1 MTERT
6 ARRIALTLLR
16 RIHVGR
22 LTVVEGERRTVIGE
36 GAPQATI
43 VVRSPRTWREVLR
56 GGLGLGESY
65 ADGLWDTPDLTAV
78 IELAARNMG
87 GIDELRRRLSPIRE
101 PYQRGRQLLTRNT
114 PERAR
119 EGIHAHYDLGND
131 LFSAILDP
139 SMTYS
144 CAVFERRDQ
153 SLQEAQEAK
162 LERMCRKLDIGEGD
176 RVLEIGTGWGSFAV
190 HAARTRGCHVTTTTL
205 SDEQHALAV
214 GRVADAG
221 LSDRVTVLHRDYR
234 ELDGTFDKLVSIE
247 MIEAVGWKDFGTFFD
262 VCARRLEANGAM
274 GLQAITVD
282 DRLYDVEKASRTFI
296 RKHIFP
302 DGCLPSIE
310 VIARAVARHSDLRMV
325 ALEDITAHYPETL
338 RRWREN
344 LDANARRARAAAATT
359 SVSSASG
366 ACTCAGARRG
376 SPRAASPT
384 SRSSSASP
392 RGTAPCPSP
401 TTRQGPRCTAR
412 RPGRATGCRRKH
424 VPPPHSSAAR
434 GSPTPWGSS
443 RRPSSSPGPGSDRPW
458 CSRRRRSRCAASRSG
473 RSGSRPAGCSHRCAA
488 RRVRPWLVAQIAGD
502 LSDVL
507 ASVWGRNGIPPSAVS
522 AVTAVGGASAAIT
535 AGAALAVDS

>member
-22 LTVVEGERRTVIGE
+22 LTIVEGECRTVIGE

-87 GIDELRRRLSPIRE
+87 GIDELRRRLSPVRE

-114 PERAR
+114 PQRAR

-139 SMTYS
+139 TMTYS

-190 HAARTRGCHVTTTTL
+190 HAARTRGCHVTTTTI

-214 GRVADAG
+214 KRVADAG
-221 LSDRVTVLHRDYR
+221 LSDRVTVLHQDYR
-234 ELDGTFDKLVSIE
+234 ELEGTFDKLVSIE

-274 GLQAITVD
+274 ALQAITVD

-344 LDANARRARAAAATT
+344 LDANAELLAQRGYDERFQRIWRLYL
-359 SVSSASG
+359 
-366 ACTCAGARRG
+366 CWCEAGFDARRISDVQIVLG
-376 SPRAASPT
+376 KPAWHGA
-384 SRSSSASP
+384 
-392 RGTAPCPSP
+392 
-401 TTRQGPRCTAR
+401 
-412 RPGRATGCRRKH
+412 
-424 VPPPHSSAAR
+424 VPVE
-434 GSPTPWGSS
+434 
-443 RRPSSSPGPGSDRPW
+443 D
-458 CSRRRRSRCAASRSG
+458 
-473 RSGSRPAGCSHRCAA
+473 
-488 RRVRPWLVAQIAGD
+488 QIAG
-502 LSDVL
+502 
-507 ASVWGRNGIPPSAVS
+507 
-522 AVTAVGGASAAIT
+522 TALHGEAA
-535 AGAALAVDS
+535 G

>member
-6 ARRIALTLLR
+6 ARRLALTLLR

-22 LTVVEGERRTVIGE
+22 LTLVEGERRTIIGE
-36 GAPQATI
+36 GVPQATV
-43 VVRSPRTWREVLR
+43 VVRSPRMWREILR

-65 ADGLWDTPDLTAV
+65 AEGLWDTPDLTAV
-78 IELAARNMG
+78 LELAARNMG

-101 PYQRGRQLLTRNT
+101 PFQRGRQLLTRNT

-139 SMTYS
+139 TMTYS

-153 SLQEAQEAK
+153 ALQEAQEAK
-162 LERMCRKLDIGEGD
+162 LERMCRKLEIGEGD

-190 HAARTRGCHVTTTTL
+190 HVARTRGCHVTTTTL

-214 GRVADAG
+214 RRVADAG
-221 LSDRVTVLHRDYR
+221 LSDRVTVLHSDYR
-234 ELDGTFDKLVSIE
+234 ELQGTFDKLVSIE
-247 MIEAVGWKDFGTFFD
+247 MVEAVGWKDFGTFFD

-296 RKHIFP
+296 RRHIFP

-310 VIARAVARHSDLRMV
+310 VIARAIARHSDLRMV

-344 LDANARRARAAAATT
+344 LDANREELVRRGYDERFQRIWRLYLCWCEAGFDARRISDVQIVLGKPAWHGAVPVEDLAA
-359 SVSSASG
+359 
-366 ACTCAGARRG
+366 
-376 SPRAASPT
+376 
-384 SRSSSASP
+384 
-392 RGTAPCPSP
+392 GTALH
-401 TTRQGPRCTAR
+401 GE
-412 RPGRATGCRRKH
+412 
-424 VPPPHSSAAR
+424 AA
-434 GSPTPWGSS
+434 G
-443 RRPSSSPGPGSDRPW
+443 
-458 CSRRRRSRCAASRSG
+458 
-473 RSGSRPAGCSHRCAA
+473 
-488 RRVRPWLVAQIAGD
+488 
-502 LSDVL
+502 
-507 ASVWGRNGIPPSAVS
+507 
-522 AVTAVGGASAAIT
+522 
-535 AGAALAVDS
+535 